1 MISTADF
8 RKGAKVEY
16 KGEPFEIVDFQ
27 HSKVGRGG
35 AVVRTKLK
43 NMRTGAI
50 LDDTFRSGDK
60 FEQPA
65 LEQRQM
71 QYLYEQDGLHYFMDM
86 ESYEQTPLTKDQ
98 LGDSIKYLKDNMIV
112 QLLTYKGDPMTVEV
126 PMFVDLTVAET
137 EPSFRGDTASGS
149 TKPAKMET
157 GLVVR
162 VPFHIQI
169 GDVLKIDTRTDDYIE
184 KAK

>member
-1 MISTADF
+1 
-8 RKGAKVEY
+8 
-16 KGEPFEIVDFQ
+16 
-27 HSKVGRGG
+27 
-35 AVVRTKLK
+35 
-43 NMRTGAI
+43 
-50 LDDTFRSGDK
+50 
-60 FEQPA
+60 
-65 LEQRQM
+65 
-71 QYLYEQDGLHYFMDM
+71 MDM

-98 LGDSIKYLKDNMIV
+98 LGDAIKYLKDNMIV
-112 QLLTYKGDPMTVEV
+112 ELLTYKGDPMTVEV
-126 PMFVDLTVAET
+126 PMFVELTVLET

-184 KAK
+184 KVK

>member
-35 AVVRTKLK
+35 AVVRTKLR

-60 FEQPA
+60 FDQPA

-98 LGDSIKYLKDNMIV
+98 LGASIKYLKDNMIV
-112 QLLTYKGDPMTVEV
+112 ELLTYKGDPMTVEV
-126 PMFVDLTVAET
+126 PMFVELTVAET

-157 GLVVR
+157 GLVIR

>member
-1 MISTADF
+1 VISTADF

-35 AVVRTKLK
+35 AVIRTKLR

-60 FEQPA
+60 FDQPA

-86 ESYEQTPLTKDQ
+86 ESYEQTPLSKDQ
-98 LGDSIKYLKDNMIV
+98 LGNSIKYLKDNMIV
-112 QLLTYKGDPMTVEV
+112 ELLTFKGDPMTVEV
-126 PMFVDLTVAET
+126 PMFVELTVAET